1 MSLTLPSAAGLV
13 ELLLG
18 GVTLGGIYALMAFAL
33 SLVLATTHV
42 LNIAHGA
49 LLVLGAALATLLQI
63 AGVAW
68 PVQIALLLIAA
79 VFLGLG
85 FEAAFVRPFIARSLE
100 VILVSSVLITFG
112 IAQALEAFLGFYW
125 AKFVN
130 PQPTF
135 SLPFSL
141 PRIELGEVNLSGT
154 RLAILALTVI
164 VALAVHLFLTRTP
177 LGIAARAASQDHE
190 AALIIGVNP
199 RRVSMAIFA
208 LSTVVTVIAG
218 VLYASLTP
226 LAPYDGL
233 RLTVVAF
240 TIVVIGGVG
249 SLPGALAGGIIVG
262 IAEVLTAFF
271 IGQEW
276 APTMYLAVFFSILLL
291 RPQGLLTAGRR

>member
-1 MSLTLPSAAGLV
+1 VTIALPSAAGLV

-18 GVTLGGIYALMAFAL
+18 GMTLGGIYALMAFAL

-49 LLVLGAALATLLQI
+49 LLILGAALATLLQL
-63 AGVAW
+63 AGVPW
-68 PVQIALLLIAA
+68 PVQIVLLLIAA
-79 VFLGLG
+79 AFLGLG
-85 FEAAFVRPFIARSLE
+85 FEAAFVRPFIARPLE

-141 PRIELGEVNLSGT
+141 PRIELGEVNLSAT
-154 RLAILALTVI
+154 RLAILALTVV
-164 VALAVHLFLTRTP
+164 VALAVHLFLTRTR

-190 AALIIGVNP
+190 AALIVGVNP

-208 LSTVVTVIAG
+208 ISTVVTVIAG

-271 IGQEW
+271 LGQEW
-276 APTMYLAVFFSILLL
+276 APTMYLAVFFCILLL